1 MRPHNPR
8 RQSPTFGDADGSSS
22 QIVLVGV
29 KEIAER
35 LGVPRGTVSIWKLR
49 GLVPEPEVE
58 LGLGPVWRWA
68 TIERWARKTGRLKEE
83 E

>member
-1 MRPHNPR
+1 M
-8 RQSPTFGDADGSSS
+8 GSVVTPLATVSAMANLD
-22 QIVLVGV
+22 LVGV

-49 GLVPEPEVE
+49 GLMPLPEVE
-58 LGLGPVWRWA
+58 LGSGPVWRWSK
-68 TIERWARKTGRLKEE
+68 ISKWARETNRLPKEE